1 MKYRIVGDT
10 MPAVEIMFDSK
21 GESVFTQS
29 GGMTWM
35 SDGIAMATNTRG
47 GLMKGI
53 GRMFA
58 GESLFMATYTAQR
71 PGALIAFAS
80 TVAGQI
86 YPLDVSATGGLICQ
100 KGAFLCAQDS
110 VNVNISFTKKISSG
124 FFGGEGFILQDISG
138 QGIAFLEVDGDL
150 VEKQL
155 VTDQIVLTI
164 GFDRENM
171 IYQKGEKQ
179 FRGEVATD
187 RYGRKVPKHAHG
199 TANLEKWTSSTKK
212 IMEAVLELYDRIVDQ
227 RLLVRRITITANH
240 VVSESAAQEKNGFEQ
255 LSLFDNDP
263 DEPQKKQ
270 QEQEELERE
279 KKMQKAVL
287 DIKKKFGKNAILKGM
302 NLQEGATAVERNSQI
317 GGHKA

>member
-1 MKYRIVGDT
+1 MAPPLPHAIMRIMGCHSCIILKGGTHMKYRIVGDT

-86 YPLDVSATGGLICQ
+86 
-100 KGAFLCAQDS
+100 
-110 VNVNISFTKKISSG
+110 SSG

-155 VTDQIVLTI
+155 APGEILKVDTGNVVA
-164 GFDRENM
+164 FDRSVRYE
-171 IYQKGEKQ
+171 IETVKGLGNIFFGGEGLFLTKLTGPGRVLLQTQNLAEFAGRVAQ
-179 FRGEVATD
+179 F
-187 RYGRKVPKHAHG
+187 VP
-199 TANLEKWTSSTKK
+199 TN
-212 IMEAVLELYDRIVDQ
+212 
-227 RLLVRRITITANH
+227 N
-240 VVSESAAQEKNGFEQ
+240 
-255 LSLFDNDP
+255 
-263 DEPQKKQ
+263 
-270 QEQEELERE
+270 
-279 KKMQKAVL
+279 
-287 DIKKKFGKNAILKGM
+287 
-302 NLQEGATAVERNSQI
+302 
-317 GGHKA
+317 